1 MKEQEKNNH
10 FSLNQIINTAKLS
23 SLFFSAIAFFQYYFK
38 DKEIFSVINNST
50 AAFLIVLV
58 ILVFVY
64 LIWSFFSSSKVLLAL
79 KLAWVQPLL
88 FTGISFLAV
97 YVTGAYQSNYKFLFL
112 FIIISTTIE
121 NDMRTGVIVASLS
134 SMVVLGID
142 LVFAPGGTV
151 NTYFESDLVLACAFL
166 IISWTIGFYV
176 KTEKAHIA
184 ELSGMVNI
192 DSLTGL
198 YNHRFFHD
206 KIKELVS
213 ESNKKK
219 TPLSLIFIDI
229 DYFKHY
235 NDLHGH
241 QQGDE
246 VLKILGSTLLEICG
260 EKYFVI
266 RYGGEEFAILMP
278 ETVEDDAF
286 LFAEKIRIAIQDY
299 AFYGQEYLPN
309 ENLTISL
316 GVSEYP
322 AKAKNDVELIRYADD
337 ALYRAKFLKKN
348 RVEGYSSILE
358 DLGKQLDAQNVDIVT
373 SVKTLITVINARD
386 KYTFR
391 HVERVVA
398 YCKLL
403 ADKLKLSEA
412 DKKMLIYGAYMHD
425 IGKIDIA
432 KEVLM
437 KPTALTQTEWE
448 QLKSHSE
455 NGVKIIQNVEALKE
469 VVPIMLYH
477 HEKYNGS
484 GYPRNLKGEEIP
496 YLARV
501 LTVADSFDAMTS
513 TRPYQ
518 KRKTFYEGIEEVR
531 ICSGTQF
538 DPVIAEAF
546 IEVIKENV
554 TELN

>member
-1 MKEQEKNNH
+1 MEK
-10 FSLNQIINTAKLS
+10 K
-23 SLFFSAIAFFQYYFK
+23 Y
-38 DKEIFSVINNST
+38 
-50 AAFLIVLV
+50 
-58 ILVFVY
+58 
-64 LIWSFFSSSKVLLAL
+64 
-79 KLAWVQPLL
+79 
-88 FTGISFLAV
+88 
-97 YVTGAYQSNYKFLFL
+97 
-112 FIIISTTIE
+112 
-121 NDMRTGVIVASLS
+121 
-134 SMVVLGID
+134 
-142 LVFAPGGTV
+142 
-151 NTYFESDLVLACAFL
+151 
-166 IISWTIGFYV
+166 
-176 KTEKAHIA
+176 IA
-184 ELSGMVNI
+184 ELSGMVNV

-206 KIKELVS
+206 KIKDLVS
-213 ESNKKK
+213 QSNKKK

-246 VLKILGSTLLEICG
+246 VLQILGKKLLDIAG
-260 EKYFVI
+260 DKNFVV

-278 ETVEDDAF
+278 DTAEDDAF
-286 LFAEKIRIAIQDY
+286 GFAEKIRIEIQDH

-322 AKAKNDVELIRYADD
+322 DKAKTDIELIRFADD

-398 YCKLL
+398 YAKLL
-403 ADKLKLSEA
+403 ADKIKLSES
-412 DKKMLIYGAYMHD
+412 DKKKLIYGAYMHD

-437 KPTALTQTEWE
+437 KPTKLTDDEWE
-448 QLKSHSE
+448 QLRNHSE
-455 NGVKIIQNVEALKE
+455 NGVKIIQNVEALKD
-469 VVPIMLYH
+469 VIPIMLYH
-477 HEKYNGS
+477 HEKYDGT
-484 GYPRNLKGEEIP
+484 GYPKRLKGEDIP

-518 KRKTFYEGIEEVR
+518 KRKTFYEGIEELR
-531 ICSGTQF
+531 TCSGTHF
-538 DPVIAEAF
+538 DPEIATAF
-546 IEVIKENV
+546 IEVIRENV